1 MNTFYRRHRRCNL
14 SDFHEMATHLRIQ
27 EERSS
32 LMENHAILVDTD
44 SRRAGIEQRQ
54 FSYSDYLTE
63 KGVSIDLSILPER
76 KIGKKSKA

>member
-1 MNTFYRRHRRCNL
+1 M

-32 LMENHAILVDTD
+32 LMENHACMVDAD
-44 SRRAGIEQRQ
+44 SRRAGIELRQ

-63 KGVSIDLSILPER
+63 KGIGIDLGILPER
-76 KIGKKSKA
+76 KIEKKSDA

>member
-1 MNTFYRRHRRCNL
+1 M

-44 SRRAGIEQRQ
+44 SRRAGIEHRQ

-76 KIGKKSKA
+76 KIEKKSDA

>member
-1 MNTFYRRHRRCNL
+1 M

-32 LMENHAILVDTD
+32 LMENHAILVDTG

-63 KGVSIDLSILPER
+63 KGVSIDLSILPE
-76 KIGKKSKA
+76 KKSDT